1 MQVQAPKGTKDVLPS
16 ESYRWQ
22 YLEGIIRQT
31 CLKYGFKEVRTP
43 VIEHTELFLRSIG
56 DTTDIV
62 QKEMYTFI
70 DKGDRSIT
78 LKPEGTAGIVRMF
91 IEHGIF
97 NESQPTKLYYL
108 NSPTFRY
115 ERPQAGR
122 LREHHQ
128 FGVEMFGA
136 MRASADAEC
145 IMLAKGL
152 FDTIGIKELELHL
165 NSIGCP
171 ECRPDYN
178 GKLKAYFKEHVD
190 ELCGICRDRLERNP
204 LRILDCKEDR
214 CKAVARLAPKT
225 IECLCQECADHLD
238 ELKLCLDATGTEY
251 VIDPFVVRGLD
262 YYTRTVFEFVSKHIG
277 SQGTV
282 CGGGRYDLLVEQSGG
297 PHTPAVGFG
306 LGMER
311 LLMVAQNQGVEFPE
325 QQRMDV
331 YIVSMDEQTRIAGY
345 KLANDLR
352 GRGYIA
358 ETDHIGR
365 SVKAQFKYAGK
376 MDAQFVAVIGQ
387 DELAKGVVKLK
398 NMDTGEDAMAEM
410 DNISDYIERWCEII

>member
-136 MRASADAEC
+136 MRASADA
-145 IMLAKGL
+145 
-152 FDTIGIKELELHL
+152 
-165 NSIGCP
+165 
-171 ECRPDYN
+171 
-178 GKLKAYFKEHVD
+178 
-190 ELCGICRDRLERNP
+190 
-204 LRILDCKEDR
+204 
-214 CKAVARLAPKT
+214 
-225 IECLCQECADHLD
+225 
-238 ELKLCLDATGTEY
+238 
-251 VIDPFVVRGLD
+251 
-262 YYTRTVFEFVSKHIG
+262 
-277 SQGTV
+277 
-282 CGGGRYDLLVEQSGG
+282 
-297 PHTPAVGFG
+297 
-306 LGMER
+306 
-311 LLMVAQNQGVEFPE
+311 GV
-325 QQRMDV
+325 
-331 YIVSMDEQTRIAGY
+331 Y
-345 KLANDLR
+345 
-352 GRGYIA
+352 
-358 ETDHIGR
+358 
-365 SVKAQFKYAGK
+365 YAGK
-376 MDAQFVAVIGQ
+376 GTV
-387 DELAKGVVKLK
+387 
-398 NMDTGEDAMAEM
+398 
-410 DNISDYIERWCEII
+410 

>member
-178 GKLKAYFKEHVD
+178 RKLKAYFKEHVD
-190 ELCGICRDRLERNP
+190 EKGIP
-204 LRILDCKEDR
+204 
-214 CKAVARLAPKT
+214 
-225 IECLCQECADHLD
+225 
-238 ELKLCLDATGTEY
+238 
-251 VIDPFVVRGLD
+251 
-262 YYTRTVFEFVSKHIG
+262 
-277 SQGTV
+277 
-282 CGGGRYDLLVEQSGG
+282 
-297 PHTPAVGFG
+297 
-306 LGMER
+306 
-311 LLMVAQNQGVEFPE
+311 
-325 QQRMDV
+325 
-331 YIVSMDEQTRIAGY
+331 
-345 KLANDLR
+345 
-352 GRGYIA
+352 
-358 ETDHIGR
+358 
-365 SVKAQFKYAGK
+365 
-376 MDAQFVAVIGQ
+376 
-387 DELAKGVVKLK
+387 
-398 NMDTGEDAMAEM
+398 
-410 DNISDYIERWCEII
+410 

>member
-1 MQVQAPKGTKDVLPS
+1 M
-16 ESYRWQ
+16 
-22 YLEGIIRQT
+22 
-31 CLKYGFKEVRTP
+31 
-43 VIEHTELFLRSIG
+43 
-56 DTTDIV
+56 
-62 QKEMYTFI
+62 
-70 DKGDRSIT
+70 
-78 LKPEGTAGIVRMF
+78 
-91 IEHGIF
+91 
-97 NESQPTKLYYL
+97 
-108 NSPTFRY
+108 
-115 ERPQAGR
+115 
-122 LREHHQ
+122 
-128 FGVEMFGA
+128 
-136 MRASADAEC
+136 
-145 IMLAKGL
+145 
-152 FDTIGIKELELHL
+152 
-165 NSIGCP
+165 
-171 ECRPDYN
+171 
-178 GKLKAYFKEHVD
+178 
-190 ELCGICRDRLERNP
+190 
-204 LRILDCKEDR
+204 
-214 CKAVARLAPKT
+214 ARLAPKT
-225 IECLCQECADHLD
+225 IECLCRECADHLD

-376 MDAQFVAVIGQ
+376 MDARFVAVIGQ

>member
-178 GKLKAYFKEHVD
+178 RKLKAYFKEHVD
-190 ELCGICRDRLERNP
+190 ELCGTCRDRLERNP

-358 ETDHIGR
+358 
-365 SVKAQFKYAGK
+365 
-376 MDAQFVAVIGQ
+376 
-387 DELAKGVVKLK
+387 
-398 NMDTGEDAMAEM
+398 
-410 DNISDYIERWCEII
+410 